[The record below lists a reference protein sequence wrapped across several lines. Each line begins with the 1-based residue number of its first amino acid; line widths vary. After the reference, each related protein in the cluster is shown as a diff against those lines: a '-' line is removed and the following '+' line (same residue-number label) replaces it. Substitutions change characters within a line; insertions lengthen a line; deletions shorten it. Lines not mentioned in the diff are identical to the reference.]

1 MTVER
6 REVLQWLAM
15 APLPALGLSPA
26 SLERAATAARGA
38 VMDAERGQAHAPRF
52 FTPVEWPTV
61 RLLADLVVPRD
72 GRSGGATDAGV
83 PEFIDFVVAE
93 YPTHQVPV
101 RGGLAWLDRECRSRY
116 AAAFIGCAAAQQT
129 ALLDDIAYPKRARPA
144 MQPGVAFFNRFRDL
158 VLSGFWSSKVGV
170 EDLRYLG
177 NTFVTR
183 WTGCPPEVLAHLRV
197 R

>member
-1 MTVER
+1 MDR

-26 SLERAATAARGA
+26 SLERAATVARGA
-38 VMDAERGQAHAPRF
+38 VMDAARGQVYAPRF

-61 RLLADLVVPRD
+61 RLLADLIVPRD
-72 GRSGGATDAGV
+72 ARSGSASDAGV

-101 RGGLAWLDRECRSRY
+101 RGGLAWLDRESR
-116 AAAFIGCAAAQQT
+116 ARHGAAFIGCTEAQRT
-129 ALLDDIAYPKRARPA
+129 GVLDDIAYPRRARPA

-158 VLSGFWSSKVGV
+158 VLSGFWSSKVGL

-177 NTFVTR
+177 NTFVTQ

-197 R
+197 S

>member
-1 MTVER
+1 
-6 REVLQWLAM
+6 VLQWLAM

-26 SLERAATAARGA
+26 ALERAVAVAHGAMAGTTA
-38 VMDAERGQAHAPRF
+38 GQAYVPRF
-52 FTPVEWPTV
+52 FTAVEWPTV

-72 GRSGGATDAGV
+72 ARSGSASDAGV
-83 PEFIDFVVAE
+83 PEFMDFVVAE
-93 YPTHQVPV
+93 YPVHQVPV
-101 RGGLAWLDRECRSRY
+101 RGGLAWLDRESR
-116 AAAFIGCAAAQQT
+116 ARHGAAFIGCTAAQHT
-129 ALLDDIAYPKRARPA
+129 GLLDDIAYPKRARPA

-177 NTFVTR
+177 NTFVTQ